1 MFSIKTPDSVSN
13 FGVQFHLKTSPCLVP
28 VYYGC
33 WFEIK
38 ILVSTQPILLFVCFL
53 YRGCM
58 NLSSVLENSTRVSK
72 FQLWCHMR
80 MYHAVAQLHCRTTI
94 WMKRALLQFRL
105 TAVTYWNSWVQNRY
119 TWEHYYNTL
128 CSAYGNFWPWDNFKA
143 KLLCDQPCWNLL
155 KKNVCGYDAWAF
167 YRLFTYVATADP
179 TQAATHF

>member
-38 ILVSTQPILLFVCFL
+38 ILVSTQPILSFVCFL

-128 CSAYGNFWPWDNFKA
+128 CSAYGNCWPWDNFKA
-143 KLLCDQPCWNLL
+143 KLLCDQPCGNLM
-155 KKNVCGYDAWAF
+155 KKKMSVAMTLGPSTVC
-167 YRLFTYVATADP
+167 L
-179 TQAATHF
+179 HM